1 MTSTSVDHQG
11 EPNWH
16 HLTAKFVRPH
26 ALKSSWQML
35 NSVGPY
41 VAMWAVMYWSL
52 GVSYWLTL
60 ALAFPTAGFLVR
72 IFIIFHDCTHGA
84 FFRSKRVN
92 GIIGYLTGVLTLTP
106 YDQWRRDHSMHH
118 ATSGDLD
125 RRDIGGE
132 IWTLTV
138 QEYLA
143 SPWRTRLAYRCYR
156 HPVVM
161 FLIGPAYIFALS
173 HRFGRRGARG
183 RENWN
188 VQYTN
193 FGVAA
198 LVLGGIWLMGWSAF
212 LQIYV
217 PVFIIS
223 GAGGVWLFYVQH
235 QFEEVYWERHGQ
247 WRYFPAA
254 MRGSSF
260 YRLPKVLQW
269 FTGNIGYHHIHHLS
283 PRIPNYLLQRCHEA
297 NPALCE
303 GVPAIGLWTSL
314 RSFGYRLWDEEGG
327 KMIGFGGLRRHRR
340 LGASA

>member
-1 MTSTSVDHQG
+1 MSSTPAGSQG
-11 EPNWH
+11 EPNWQ
-16 HLTAKFVRPH
+16 HLTAKFIHPNP
-26 ALKSSWQML
+26 LKSSWQIVNSLVPYML
-35 NSVGPY
+35 
-41 VAMWAVMYWSL
+41 MWAVMYWSL

-60 ALAFPTAGFLVR
+60 ALAIPTGGFLIR

-84 FFRSKRVN
+84 FFRSKRAN
-92 GIIGYLTGVLTLTP
+92 GIIGYLAGVLTLTP

-132 IWTLTV
+132 IWTMTV
-138 QEYLA
+138 AEYLE
-143 SPWRTRLAYRCYR
+143 SPWRTRVAYRIYR
-156 HPVVM
+156 NPVVM
-161 FLIGPAYIFALS
+161 FLIGPAYIFVLT

-193 FGVAA
+193 LGIAA
-198 LVLGGIWLMGWSAF
+198 FVLAGIWLMGWAAF
-212 LQIYV
+212 VKIYI
-217 PVFIIS
+217 PVFLIS
-223 GAGGVWLFYVQH
+223 GACGVWMFYVQH
-235 QFEEVYWERHGQ
+235 QFEEVYWERHEK
-247 WRYFPAA
+247 WKYFPAA
-254 MRGSSF
+254 MHGSSF
-260 YRLPKVLQW
+260 YKLPKVLQW

-283 PRIPNYLLQRCHEA
+283 PRIPNYLLQRCHED

-303 GVPAIGLWTSL
+303 GVPSINLWTSL

-327 KMIGFGGLRRHRR
+327 KMIGFRGLRRYRH

>member
-1 MTSTSVDHQG
+1 MV
-11 EPNWH
+11 
-16 HLTAKFVRPH
+16 
-26 ALKSSWQML
+26 
-35 NSVGPY
+35 NSLVPY
-41 VAMWAVMYWSL
+41 AAMWALMYWSL

-60 ALAFPTAGFLVR
+60 ALALPTAGFLIR

-84 FFRSKRVN
+84 FFRSKRANSV
-92 GIIGYLTGVLTLTP
+92 IGYFTGVLTLTP

-143 SPWRTRLAYRCYR
+143 SPWRTRAAYRFYR
-156 HPVVM
+156 NPLVM
-161 FLIGPAYIFALS
+161 FLIGPAYIFAVS
-173 HRFGRRGARG
+173 HRFGRRGARR

-188 VQYTN
+188 VQHTN
-193 FGVAA
+193 LGIAA
-198 LVLGGIWLMGWSAF
+198 FVVGAIWLMGWAAF
-212 LQIYV
+212 LKIYL
-217 PVFIIS
+217 PIFIIS

-235 QFEEVYWERHGQ
+235 QFEEVYWERHEQ
-247 WRYFPAA
+247 WKYFPAA
-254 MRGSSF
+254 MHGSSF
-260 YRLPKVLQW
+260 YRLPKILQW

-297 NPALCE
+297 NPALCA

-327 KMIGFGGLRRHRR
+327 RMIGFGGLRRYRR
-340 LGASA
+340 IGASA